1 MRECVKAN
9 GITFHIAIHGREGAP
24 WLTFSN
30 SHATDL
36 SLWDGQAARFADRF
50 RVLRYDTRG
59 HGGSE
64 ATDGAYDFALLSADV
79 VALWDAL
86 SVTRSHYVGLSLG
99 GTTGIEIALRYPD
112 RVASLTACDC
122 RCSAPPEFAASWDPR
137 IEAARRDGMEALV
150 EPTLQRWFTASF
162 RAANPPALAQV
173 AHMIRGTSVSG
184 YVGCAEAL
192 KRIDCEP
199 RLAGIRCPT
208 LFLTGEKDP
217 SAPPDLVGRW
227 CAAVQGAH
235 FAVVREAAHITN
247 IEKPAEFDTALERF
261 LAKVA

>member
-1 MRECVKAN
+1 
-9 GITFHIAIHGREGAP
+9 
-24 WLTFSN
+24 
-30 SHATDL
+30 
-36 SLWDGQAARFADRF
+36 
-50 RVLRYDTRG
+50 
-59 HGGSE
+59 
-64 ATDGAYDFALLSADV
+64 
-79 VALWDAL
+79 
-86 SVTRSHYVGLSLG
+86 
-99 GTTGIEIALRYPD
+99 
-112 RVASLTACDC
+112 
-122 RCSAPPEFAASWDPR
+122 
-137 IEAARRDGMEALV
+137 MEALV